1 MLKSINLLTYFSEG
15 SVIDIASTDCK
26 ITTDIGNVWEVDA
39 LKANTGFKGSGIS
52 GPVML
57 SMGEGYRAKLLQEGS
72 KEISQ
77 AYIFLK
83 S

>member
-39 LKANTGFKGSGIS
+39 LKANTGLKISEIS

-57 SMGEGYRAKLLQEGS
+57 SMGEGYRAKLLQQGS
-72 KEISQ
+72 KKFSQ